1 MSIPNS
7 DDLVMIRRGDFE
19 ALKQEAI
26 FGVFR
31 RDAVEF
37 DKLNALLAN
46 APVVSDNKDSVRH
59 LWECLG
65 TWSAYLATNG
75 EDANLAPPS
84 WLVEA
89 ITKATTPQP
98 APNADDVRDAERY
111 RYLRDCG
118 HGFDLSVREE
128 TEEGEIWVTGYP
140 PDELNKAID
149 QALATYDKLSEV
161 KHGTK

>member
-1 MSIPNS
+1 MNIPNS
-7 DDLVMIRRGDFE
+7 DDLVMIRRGDLL

-31 RDAVEF
+31 RDAVEW

-46 APVVSDNKDSVRH
+46 APVVSGETKDEIQTLRAKVAS
-59 LWECLG
+59 
-65 TWSAYLATNG
+65 
-75 EDANLAPPS
+75 
-84 WLVEA
+84 
-89 ITKATTPQP
+89 
-98 APNADDVRDAERY
+98 ADDVRDAERY

-149 QALATYDKLSEV
+149 QALANYDKLSEDNIMEKSLSLAKSQLNNYKKLSEV
-161 KHGTK
+161 KHEEI